1 MTSADSL
8 QDTYARLLVHAEPE
22 RGYPLWFPEP
32 GTRLPPTYLHEGVR
46 IGDVG
51 IVTPDGNFNVF
62 FNICLPGNH
71 PLHHRYGV
79 PDGFRQVALSEKDV
93 EIVED
98 PKYRGCMV
106 TTQCS
111 PKRNIHIKVTGAN
124 PNVVTVKGNEARSV
138 AKAAILALP
147 SGVDKHDLLD
157 TSVFQKEAIRMGKAW
172 YEFAL
177 KSLGRTTVGHDSLY
191 LITGYHKA
199 PTWSLAAFHNPSAIW
214 TVDVQYTG
222 NGDVMVTDPWGRVGV
237 SPSPIRFDGRKDHTI
252 AVRGFKIAIR
262 EKTFRSLLPSCT
274 GKGFLSQIVPPSLHY
289 RPPMSKG
296 RFHKLYHPLD
306 GINSMLLEQA
316 RHCDTVVTH
325 DDIWKDIVHEL
336 PSNCRRLRDMMA
348 VIKKKGYALSSN
360 AGCAY
365 LTKRK
370 ADNPGCTVPR
380 VKPEVADLAFIV
392 REKERK
398 QLEHTDTEKNED
410 VGEQKNEEKVEEQ
423 KDEKPGEQKDEEVV
437 GEQQDGEELGK
448 QRYKEEVGEQE
459 KEEGLGEE
467 QNEGET
473 GKQKNEE
480 ETGEYGA
487 GEEAGESEKENA
499 DHENVDT
506 NEDSSDADVSITP
519 M

>member
-1 MTSADSL
+1 MSSVDSL

-32 GTRLPPTYLHEGVR
+32 STRLPPTYLHEGIR

-51 IVTPDGNFNVF
+51 IVTPNGNFNVF
-62 FNICLPGNH
+62 FNICLPGSH

-79 PDGFRQVALSEKDV
+79 PNGFRQIALSEKDV

-111 PKRNIHIKVTGAN
+111 PKRSINIKVTGAN
-124 PNVVTVKGNEARSV
+124 PNVVTVKGNEAKSV

-147 SGVDKHDLLD
+147 SGADKHDLLD
-157 TSVFQKEAIRMGKAW
+157 TSIFQKEVIRMGKTW

-177 KSLGRTTVGHDSLY
+177 KSLGRTTLGHDSLY

-199 PTWSLAAFHNPSAIW
+199 STWSLAAFHNPSTIW

-222 NGDVMVTDPWGRVGV
+222 NGDVMVTDPWRRVSV
-237 SPSPIRFDGRKDHTI
+237 SPCPIRFDGRKDHT
-252 AVRGFKIAIR
+252 VTMRGFKIAIR
-262 EKTFRSLLPSCT
+262 EKTFHSLLPP
-274 GKGFLSQIVPPSLHY
+274 GKGKGLLSIVPPSLRY
-289 RPPMSKG
+289 GPPTSKG

-306 GINSMLLEQA
+306 GINSMLLELA

-325 DDIWKDIVHEL
+325 DDMWKDIVHEL
-336 PSNCRRLRDMMA
+336 PSNRRRLRDLMA

-370 ADNPGCTVPR
+370 ADGPGCTVPR
-380 VKPEVADLAFIV
+380 VKHEVADLAFTV
-392 REKERK
+392 RQKERK
-398 QLEHTDTEKNED
+398 QPEHTDTEKNEE

-423 KDEKPGEQKDEEVV
+423 QDKEPGERKNEEVV
-437 GEQQDGEELGK
+437 GEHRDGEEFGE
-448 QRYKEEVGEQE
+448 QRYEKEVGEQE
-459 KEEGLGEE
+459 KEEQIGE
-467 QNEGET
+467 
-473 GKQKNEE
+473 QKNEGGMGEQKNE
-480 ETGEYGA
+480 ETGEYED
-487 GEEAGESEKENA
+487 GEEAGEPEKEEA

-506 NEDSSDADVSITP
+506 NGDSSDADVSITP